1 MNGDR
6 WKLPSGNEGIEVA
19 ATRDTLQIAV
29 IKPGWPFPAPPVTV
43 VRSLCT
49 KMPSRYLGGQV
60 PQEDARW

>member
-6 WKLPSGNEGIEVA
+6 WKLPSGHEGIEVG

-49 KMPSRYLGGQV
+49 KMPSRYLNGQV
-60 PQEDARW
+60 PEEEARW